1 MHNTETVR
9 YRYFLDLLMANRR
22 PVMLVGNAGCGKTVL
37 INDKLAQFNAEET
50 LVTTIPLNYY
60 TNSLMLQ
67 QVMEKPLEKK
77 AGRNFGPPG
86 TKKLVYFVDDMNMP
100 EVDTYG
106 TVQPHTLIRQHLDY
120 SHWYDRAKQTL
131 KEVHNVQYVASM
143 NPTAGSFTIN
153 SRLQRHFRLIMS
165 LIIILRSGRNIYIAK
180 LLYNEQLP
188 TFQSVLCHYSM
199 GPPIKDSGLYSLLNQ
214 ILEQD
219 EHPEYV
225 SNY

>member
-1 MHNTETVR
+1 MIEPFQAVLVHNTETVR
-9 YRYFLDLLMANRR
+9 FKFFVDLLMAYQR

-37 INDKLAQFNAEET
+37 INDKLESLDTDET

-77 AGRNFGPPG
+77 AGRNYGPPG
-86 TKKLVYFVDDMNMP
+86 TKKLIYFIDDMNMP

-120 SHWYDRAKQTL
+120 FHWYDRIKQTL
-131 KEVHNVQYVASM
+131 KEVRNVQYVASM

-153 SRLQRHFRLIMS
+153 PRLQRHFR
-165 LIIILRSGRNIYIAK
+165 
-180 LLYNEQLP
+180 
-188 TFQSVLCHYSM
+188 
-199 GPPIKDSGLYSLLNQ
+199 
-214 ILEQD
+214 
-219 EHPEYV
+219 
-225 SNY
+225 

>member
-1 MHNTETVR
+1 MTLFLIFKAVLVHNMETVR
-9 YRYFLDLLMANRR
+9 YRYFIDLLMAKSR

-37 INDKLAQFNAEET
+37 IGDKLNSLDPDEV

-67 QVMEKPLEKK
+67 QVMEQPLEKK

-86 TKKLVYFVDDMNMP
+86 TKKLIYFIDDMNMP

-120 SHWYDRAKQTL
+120 SHWYDRTKQIL
-131 KEVHNVQYVASM
+131 KEVHKVQYVASM

-153 SRLQRHFRLIMS
+153 PRLQRHFR
-165 LIIILRSGRNIYIAK
+165 
-180 LLYNEQLP
+180 
-188 TFQSVLCHYSM
+188 
-199 GPPIKDSGLYSLLNQ
+199 
-214 ILEQD
+214 
-219 EHPEYV
+219 YV
-225 SNY
+225 SMI